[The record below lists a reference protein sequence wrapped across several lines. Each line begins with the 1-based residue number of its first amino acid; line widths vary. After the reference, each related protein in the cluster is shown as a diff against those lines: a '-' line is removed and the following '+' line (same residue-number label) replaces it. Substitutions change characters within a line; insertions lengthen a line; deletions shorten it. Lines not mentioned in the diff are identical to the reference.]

1 MRTYWMLW
9 LGAMCLLLANE
20 ARQSA
25 EHVLENPGLYG
36 GGAMFAQSYHDYLG
50 MNNVLTVVG
59 IGLLLGGVAKSLLLR
74 QAKES
79 SGLLRVNNK

>member
-1 MRTYWMLW
+1 MKTYWTLW
-9 LGAMCLLLANE
+9 LGLMCLLLANE

-25 EHVLENPGLYG
+25 LSVVDGHYAV
-36 GGAMFAQSYHDYLG
+36 MSY
-50 MNNVLTVVG
+50 VLTVVG